1 MNKYNVGDKVVI
13 RKDLVANKWYGNW
26 CWSDNK
32 EYMKELDYVTI
43 IKASETNNGNYHVEN
58 NKAISDEM
66 IEGLYKEEKDMN
78 IEDVKKQIEDYF
90 NKNVSKIDDV
100 IVDSK
105 SKSNFNVKYMN
116 EYEIELQEKKVKIN
130 KLLLELLKLD
140 HELKSMVNYK

>member
-66 IEGLYKEEKDMN
+66 IEGLYEEEKDMN

-90 NKNVSKIDDV
+90 NKNVSKIDGV